1 MKKISRNEGLLILG
15 QWTSKIGD
23 IVFDYVNSIA
33 IVSTFTNSMWILALY
48 QNSQV
53 VINILFNL
61 IGGVV
66 ADLGKR
72 KNIIIVSDCLSA
84 IICFFA
90 SFFLNSDCMVIALVI
105 ANALLALVFSFSS
118 PTFKSI
124 TKEIVDKNRIGFFN
138 SISNAGIDLIKLVGP
153 VVGFALVK
161 VVGTR
166 GALLIDAITFAIS
179 AGTEALLITHEHNS
193 NSIAENTRKR
203 RNILLYSLE
212 GVKYLLGEKKVFHL
226 VVLSAFVNFFLAG
239 YDLLVPYTEIIYCD
253 GFYSKV
259 LIVEAM
265 GGILGASINAKLPHK
280 IMQNS
285 FALTIFLGL
294 TGLPLL
300 IIPISKSTENIAIC
314 LLPFFM
320 FGIFLTMF
328 NINFMTCVQTCVN
341 EDYLGR
347 VFSVIFTVATMFM
360 PAGSFVFSS
369 IMKTPSITSFTNVG
383 MGIVFLSLAGLRIF
397 YKKETQYKNRTE

>member
-1 MKKISRNEGLLILG
+1 MIQPTRTL
-15 QWTSKIGD
+15 WWP
-23 IVFDYVNSIA
+23 VFN
-33 IVSTFTNSMWILALY
+33 
-48 QNSQV
+48 
-53 VINILFNL
+53 
-61 IGGVV
+61 
-66 ADLGKR
+66 
-72 KNIIIVSDCLSA
+72 
-84 IICFFA
+84 
-90 SFFLNSDCMVIALVI
+90 
-105 ANALLALVFSFSS
+105 
-118 PTFKSI
+118 
-124 TKEIVDKNRIGFFN
+124 
-138 SISNAGIDLIKLVGP
+138 
-153 VVGFALVK
+153 
-161 VVGTR
+161 
-166 GALLIDAITFAIS
+166 
-179 AGTEALLITHEHNS
+179 
-193 NSIAENTRKR
+193 
-203 RNILLYSLE
+203 
-212 GVKYLLGEKKVFHL
+212 
-226 VVLSAFVNFFLAG
+226 AG

>member
-1 MKKISRNEGLLILG
+1 M
-15 QWTSKIGD
+15 
-23 IVFDYVNSIA
+23 
-33 IVSTFTNSMWILALY
+33 
-48 QNSQV
+48 
-53 VINILFNL
+53 
-61 IGGVV
+61 
-66 ADLGKR
+66 
-72 KNIIIVSDCLSA
+72 
-84 IICFFA
+84 
-90 SFFLNSDCMVIALVI
+90 
-105 ANALLALVFSFSS
+105 
-118 PTFKSI
+118 
-124 TKEIVDKNRIGFFN
+124 
-138 SISNAGIDLIKLVGP
+138 
-153 VVGFALVK
+153 
-161 VVGTR
+161 
-166 GALLIDAITFAIS
+166 
-179 AGTEALLITHEHNS
+179 
-193 NSIAENTRKR
+193 
-203 RNILLYSLE
+203 
-212 GVKYLLGEKKVFHL
+212 KYLLGEKKVFHL

-369 IMKTPSITSFTNVG
+369 IMKTPSIT
-383 MGIVFLSLAGLRIF
+383 LSLIHI
-397 YKKETQYKNRTE
+397 

>member
-1 MKKISRNEGLLILG
+1 M
-15 QWTSKIGD
+15 
-23 IVFDYVNSIA
+23 
-33 IVSTFTNSMWILALY
+33 
-48 QNSQV
+48 
-53 VINILFNL
+53 
-61 IGGVV
+61 V

-203 RNILLYSLE
+203 KNILLYSLE

-300 IIPISKSTENIAIC
+300 IIPISKSTENIA
-314 LLPFFM
+314 
-320 FGIFLTMF
+320 TMF